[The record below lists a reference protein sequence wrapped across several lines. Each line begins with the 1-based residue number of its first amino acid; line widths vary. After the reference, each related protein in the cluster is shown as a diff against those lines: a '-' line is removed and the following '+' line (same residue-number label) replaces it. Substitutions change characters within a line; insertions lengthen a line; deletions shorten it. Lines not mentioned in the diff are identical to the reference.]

1 MLNKSMNI
9 IAQEIGMDIIDEKDL
24 DHYLESELR
33 RMVCSDFSTSIS

>member
-9 IAQEIGMDIIDEKDL
+9 IAQEIGMDIIDENDL

-33 RMVCSDFSTSIS
+33 RMVCNLLYSFQ